1 MKFTHKPTFNISF
14 VDFLFNL
21 LIVFIAISIVAVLHM
36 RPPTKKQ
43 DSPRK
48 AELMIEI
55 EWNNESNNDID
66 IWLNGPEFSK
76 PLHYSNKEMP
86 PFLLDRDD
94 VGLNSDKFIMTDGE
108 ELSYVYINREVLTMR
123 GWPKPGEYFANLHFY
138 KKSDD
143 VVEEVRLTIST
154 LNPYKI
160 LARKTFKMDHHW
172 QEIDAVSFEV
182 TSDKKIK
189 NVKTKHGLEY
199 VLNHFIRN
207 LTINRNNV
215 PSAM

>member
-1 MKFTHKPTFNISF
+1 
-14 VDFLFNL
+14 
-21 LIVFIAISIVAVLHM
+21 
-36 RPPTKKQ
+36 
-43 DSPRK
+43 
-48 AELMIEI
+48 
-55 EWNNESNNDID
+55 
-66 IWLNGPEFSK
+66 
-76 PLHYSNKEMP
+76 MP